1 MRDHD
6 SSLDAVVEALRDN
19 LDSLNKLRLVPHND
33 VHLLRLKQHLREKIA
48 DLEVQG
54 MYVLVA

>member
-6 SSLDAVVEALRDN
+6 SSLDEIVEALRDN